1 MGSLPK
7 SLIIVALL
15 GVGAV
20 LVLGLFNMA
29 RAGSMSTSQKLMRW
43 RVFLQFIAICIIMLS
58 IYFTSHP

>member
-7 SLIIVALL
+7 SFIIVALL
-15 GVGAV
+15 GVAAV